1 LVDLVELLCINI
13 HLGIS
18 DSLLKQ
24 SRSGGF
30 IEESVT
36 TSGPGLGTK
45 LCPLLMKV
53 LFEIWLRS
61 TTKNQVLWDTLKELV
76 QGWRYRRPVLE
87 HWSNTAIGLTN
98 RLIRILYGLE
108 EGTEVTTIHSNVY
121 VDCEITLRKRNF
133 PVAFWGDSVTL
144 FSRIGQY

>member
-1 LVDLVELLCINI
+1 MVDRVELLCINI
-13 HLGIS
+13 HLGIC

-87 HWSNTAIGLTN
+87 HWSNTAIALTN

-121 VDCEITLRKRNF
+121 V
-133 PVAFWGDSVTL
+133 
-144 FSRIGQY
+144 